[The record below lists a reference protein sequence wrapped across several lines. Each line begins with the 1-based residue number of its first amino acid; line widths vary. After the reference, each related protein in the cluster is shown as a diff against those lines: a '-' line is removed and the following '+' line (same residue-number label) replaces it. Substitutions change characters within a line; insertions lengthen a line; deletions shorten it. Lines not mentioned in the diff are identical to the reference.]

1 MPRYRSPRA
10 KPRPPARGGVTD
22 TFQSAAAIA
31 REVRAGDR
39 SAVDTVEPFL
49 ERIADRGDPTNALVT
64 VLDER
69 AREQAAAVDEQVADG
84 EDPGPLAGVPLAVK
98 DLTETIE
105 GVPNTHGLKPLA
117 DNVADHTTVTV
128 RRLEAAGAVIVGT
141 TNTPELGHTPLTY
154 NELQGPT
161 ATPFD
166 LERNAGGSSG
176 GSAAALADGLTVL
189 ATGSDVGGSLRNPAS
204 CCGVVSVKPSYGL
217 VPKETRPDGFNSHS
231 PFAVLGPMA
240 RSVEDAGLMLDVLAG
255 QDDVDPFSV
264 PAEGDYAA
272 AAAGGVP
279 AEEFS
284 VGYSPDL
291 DRFAVAQSV
300 RDACREAVDALADA
314 GAAVEDATVG
324 GPPKGDMTFD
334 YGKQATAFFATIVD
348 RLEDEHPDLDIEG
361 EHAGEVSPTLLNTL
375 GMGRGHGADD
385 YLDANVGRTAFY
397 DAVEDALDGRDA
409 LAVPVLATPPLP
421 LEGEFPNEIDGENVA
436 GLPMDWM
443 LSWPFNMS
451 GHPVVTVPAGLTD
464 DGLPVGLQLVGH
476 RYDEA
481 RLLSLAAAYEAA
493 NPWSYPDA

>member
-1 MPRYRSPRA
+1 M
-10 KPRPPARGGVTD
+10 TD
-22 TFQSAAAIA
+22 TFQSAADIA
-31 REVRAGDR
+31 RDVRAGDR
-39 SAVDTVEPFL
+39 SAADIVEPFL
-49 ERIADRGDPTNALVT
+49 DRITERGDATNAFVT
-64 VLDER
+64 VLAGR
-69 AREQAAAVDEQVADG
+69 ARERAAAIDEQVERG

-98 DLTETIE
+98 DLTESIE
-105 GVPNTHGLKPLA
+105 GVRHTYGLAPLD
-117 DNVADHTTVTV
+117 DNVADRTTVTV
-128 RRLEAAGAVIVGT
+128 RRLEAAGAVVVGT

-166 LERNAGGSSG
+166 LDRNAGGSSG
-176 GSAAALADGLTVL
+176 GSAAAVADGLTVL

-204 CCGVVSVKPSYGL
+204 CCGVVSVKPSFGL
-217 VPKETRPDGFNSHS
+217 VPKETRPDAFYSHS
-231 PFAVLGPMA
+231 PFGVLGPMA
-240 RSVEDAGLMLDVLAG
+240 RSVADVGLMLDALAG

-264 PAEGDYAA
+264 PSDGDYTA
-272 AAAGGVP
+272 AAAGGTP

-284 VGYSPDL
+284 VGYSADL
-291 DRFAVAQSV
+291 DRFAVEGAV
-300 RDACREAVDALADA
+300 RDACREAIDALGD
-314 GAAVEDATVG
+314 AAVEDIEVG
-324 GPPKGDMTFD
+324 GPSKGDMTFD
-334 YGKQATAFFATIVD
+334 YGKQATVFFATIVD

-385 YLDANVGRTAFY
+385 FMDANVGRTAFY

-476 RYDEA
+476 RYDEE
-481 RLLSLAAAYEAA
+481 RLLSLAAAYEDA

>member
-1 MPRYRSPRA
+1 
-10 KPRPPARGGVTD
+10 VTD
-22 TFQSAAAIA
+22 TFQSAADIA
-31 REVRAGDR
+31 RQVRAGDR
-39 SAVDTVEPFL
+39 SAVDIVEPFL
-49 ERIADRGDPTNALVT
+49 DRITERGDATNAFVT
-64 VLDER
+64 VLAGR
-69 AREQAAAVDEQVADG
+69 ARERAADIDEQVERG

-98 DLTETIE
+98 DLTESIE
-105 GVPNTHGLKPLA
+105 GVRHTYGLAPLA
-117 DNVADHTTVTV
+117 DNVAERTTVTV
-128 RRLEAAGAVIVGT
+128 RRLEDAGAVVVGT

-204 CCGVVSVKPSYGL
+204 CCGVVSVKPSFGL
-217 VPKETRPDGFNSHS
+217 VPKETRPDAFYSHS
-231 PFAVLGPMA
+231 PFGVLGPMA
-240 RSVEDAGLMLDVLAG
+240 RSVADVGLMLEVLAG

-264 PAEGDYAA
+264 PNSSDYAA

-279 AEEFS
+279 ASEFE
-284 VGYSPDL
+284 VGYSADL
-291 DRFAVAQSV
+291 DRFAVEESV
-300 RDACREAVDALADA
+300 RDACREAADALADA
-314 GAAVEDATVG
+314 GADVEDATVG

-334 YGKQATAFFATIVD
+334 YGKQATVYFATIAD

-385 YLDANVGRTAFY
+385 FMDANVGRTAFY

-421 LEGEFPNEIDGENVA
+421 LESDFPNEIDGENVA

-476 RYDEA
+476 RYDEE
-481 RLLSLAAAYEAA
+481 RLLSLAAAYEDA